1 MSTNDE
7 QPNPLLKAFA
17 PFIPVCEMPRRLRR
31 EPLSNVP
38 WREMSPNAREQ
49 FLELQTEHF
58 FATTAATDIATRVH
72 AAILGGIRRRNPLSI
87 AEQKRINQLALLQA
101 SDLDILPS
109 LANPATAGIIAATT
123 GMGKTSII
131 ERTLQVIAPEQVVV
145 HARSEACGW
154 SKLVQIC
161 YLKLDFPSNG
171 SRGGL
176 IDHTLAG
183 IDNLIGTDYARH
195 VRRRNLEAGLIEVM
209 KQLSSH
215 RVGVLVL
222 DEIQPG
228 TFGMS
233 QWYREFVMFLL
244 CLMNLGIPLILCGQ
258 PGAFTHLVSEMQTL
272 RRFSGIGLFEL
283 QRAVPDA
290 DAWWVD
296 EFIPGMFEFNLCEN
310 LQNVTEI
317 IKLSRQASA
326 GIPGFFSRLWVEAQ
340 RLAIREEGDIAT
352 LTPRHLVE
360 ATSSEAIATL
370 MRTASNIESEAQ
382 KAAEQLRNQECAA
395 TNPSATDDTTKRG
408 YRAADNN
415 PSAVKKL
422 VHTTRIEEKRRKKK
436 EEKQA
441 ARNAAYSKGLPA
453 EDLRIANQ
461 ALALLEGLDQVQ
473 AELAIDGSPS
483 DPGTNDAFVRRKV

>member
-1 MSTNDE
+1 
-7 QPNPLLKAFA
+7 
-17 PFIPVCEMPRRLRR
+17 
-31 EPLSNVP
+31 
-38 WREMSPNAREQ
+38 
-49 FLELQTEHF
+49 
-58 FATTAATDIATRVH
+58 
-72 AAILGGIRRRNPLSI
+72 
-87 AEQKRINQLALLQA
+87 
-101 SDLDILPS
+101 
-109 LANPATAGIIAATT
+109 
-123 GMGKTSII
+123 
-131 ERTLQVIAPEQVVV
+131 
-145 HARSEACGW
+145 
-154 SKLVQIC
+154 
-161 YLKLDFPSNG
+161 
-171 SRGGL
+171 
-176 IDHTLAG
+176 
-183 IDNLIGTDYARH
+183 
-195 VRRRNLEAGLIEVM
+195 
-209 KQLSSH
+209 
-215 RVGVLVL
+215 
-222 DEIQPG
+222 
-228 TFGMS
+228 
-233 QWYREFVMFLL
+233 
-244 CLMNLGIPLILCGQ
+244 
-258 PGAFTHLVSEMQTL
+258 MQTL
-272 RRFSGIGLFEL
+272 RRFSGIDLFEL